1 MIGIWHMLNAFGLVA
16 LGGAIGAMLRYSVFI
31 TSVRI
36 FGSGFPMGTMIV
48 NVVGSF
54 IMGIAAVLLMQ
65 RGQSNIMVP
74 FVMVGILGGFTT
86 FSAFSFDTMILME
99 KGKMVAAATY
109 VFGSVGLS
117 IAALFLGFSF
127 ARSIWV

>member
-1 MIGIWHMLNAFGLVA
+1 MLNTFGLVA
-16 LGGAIGAMLRYSVFI
+16 LGGAIGAMLRYSVVL

-36 FGSGFPMGTMIV
+36 MGSGFPMGTMIV

-54 IMGIAAVLLMQ
+54 VMGIAAVLLMQ
-65 RGQSNIMVP
+65 RGQDNALVP
-74 FVMVGILGGFTT
+74 FVMVGVLGGFTT
-86 FSAFSFDTMILME
+86 FSSFSLDTMILLE
-99 KGKMVAAATY
+99 KGKMAAAATY

-117 IAALFLGFSF
+117 IAALFLGFFF

>member
-1 MIGIWHMLNAFGLVA
+1 MLNTFGLVA
-16 LGGAIGAMLRYSVFI
+16 LGGAIGAMLRYGVVL

-36 FGSGFPMGTMIV
+36 MGSGFPMGTMIV

-54 IMGIAAVLLMQ
+54 VMGIAAVFLMQ
-65 RGQSNIMVP
+65 RGQGNALML
-74 FVMVGILGGFTT
+74 FLMVGVFGGFTT
-86 FSAFSFDTMILME
+86 FSSFSLDTMILLE
-99 KGKMVAAATY
+99 KGKMAAAATY

-117 IAALFLGFSF
+117 IAALFLGFFF